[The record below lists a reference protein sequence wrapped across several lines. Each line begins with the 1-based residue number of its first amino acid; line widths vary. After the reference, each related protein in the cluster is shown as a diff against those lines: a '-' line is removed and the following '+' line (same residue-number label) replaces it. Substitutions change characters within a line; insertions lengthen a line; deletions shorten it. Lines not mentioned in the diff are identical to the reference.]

1 MNQLH
6 KQPLALY
13 TFYDPL
19 NIFPSTLQRLSTAI
33 ISCISQIICFAGSYI
48 VVCISAAFLITTT
61 ADILKILGCL
71 LIALLFAT
79 VSEIYYVLRNL
90 GMLFP
95 YFLYEFGETWLLGE
109 LIDGNFLFVAECYIV
124 KILMLFDP
132 SIQIE
137 ITKNDGWVYLPGNGL
152 DDFFDV
158 LDDFLDEVEDF
169 LDEVEDF
176 LFPEEE
182 WEDFQD

>member
-1 MNQLH
+1 
-6 KQPLALY
+6 
-13 TFYDPL
+13 
-19 NIFPSTLQRLSTAI
+19 
-33 ISCISQIICFAGSYI
+33 
-48 VVCISAAFLITTT
+48 
-61 ADILKILGCL
+61 
-71 LIALLFAT
+71 
-79 VSEIYYVLRNL
+79 
-90 GMLFP
+90 MLFP